1 MSPIEAIT
9 EGEYHENGSCYLLA
23 GPRGGLKFHM
33 TIWRRNGQ
41 TKRWKRQP
49 ERFKIPI
56 KTGFRGP
63 YGYLT
68 DMNLDEFHTRRDC
81 LVLQQL
87 QQNELSAAYVS
98 FNTAWNLAHR
108 SDHRVIQHV

>member
-1 MSPIEAIT
+1 MTAIEAIT
-9 EGEYHENGSCYLLA
+9 ESEYHENGSCYLLA

-63 YGYLT
+63 YDYLT
-68 DMNLDEFHTRRDC
+68 ESNLNDFHTRRDC
-81 LVLQQL
+81 PVLQQL
-87 QQNELSAAYVS
+87 QQNELSAESIS
-98 FNTAWNLAHR
+98 FWNAFKLSNHPKMR
-108 SDHRVIQHV
+108 IIQHA